1 MYFLYYFCF
10 ISVVSALVFAFDKY
24 RAKQAKWRVPEATL
38 HMLEAAGGV
47 VAVLVL
53 MYTIRHKNAKFSYY
67 GVTYLILVVWLAAL
81 FLVWKYLL

>member
-1 MYFLYYFCF
+1 MWAFYYFCF
-10 ISVVSALVFAFDKY
+10 ISLVAGVVFAFDKY
-24 RAKQAKWRVPEATL
+24 RAKHEKWRVPESTL

-67 GVTYLILVVWLAAL
+67 AITYLILVAWVVALAL
-81 FLVWKYLL
+81 IWKYLL